1 MKAKALT
8 LGALFTALM
17 IAGAYIAV
25 PTPLLPVTFQPF
37 FSVLAGSILGPKL
50 GSMSVAAYI
59 AIGLAGVPVF
69 AGFTGGI
76 GKVLSPSFGFILG
89 FFGAA
94 LITGAMLNKK
104 EATFR
109 RVALASAAGILAIYL
124 IGLPYMYGVFT
135 LVSGKDV
142 TLTAVAVSMVPFFI
156 KDLVLSLAAAGLA
169 VRLIPVARMAV
180 RS

>member
-8 LGALFTALM
+8 LSALFTALM

-25 PTPLLPVTFQPF
+25 PTPLVPVTFQPF
-37 FSVLAGSILGPKL
+37 FSVLAGTILGPRL
-50 GSMSVAAYI
+50 GGMSVAAYI

-94 LITGAMLNKK
+94 LLTGAILGRR
-104 EATFR
+104 EATYK
-109 RVALASAAGILAIYL
+109 RVASASVAGILAIYL
-124 IGLPYMYGVFT
+124 VGLPYMYAVFT

-142 TLTAVAVSMVPFFI
+142 TFAAVALSMAPFFI
-156 KDLVLSLAAAGLA
+156 KDLALSLAAAGLA

-180 RS
+180 RL